1 MDQLKAILHKNKF
14 HILVLKAKEQSKTK
28 KQLESLKILTETL
41 EYINELHNY
50 TEALEYEI
58 RQLKAQNSKLMLDNA
73 LLKKE
78 VKELK
83 EFLNENS

>member
-1 MDQLKAILHKNKF
+1 MDQLKAIEYKNQF

-28 KQLESLKILTETL
+28 KQLESLRILTETL

-50 TEALEYEI
+50 TEAVEYEI

-78 VKELK
+78 VKDLK
-83 EFLNENS
+83 EFLND

>member
-1 MDQLKAILHKNKF
+1 MDQLKAIEYKNQF

-28 KQLESLKILTETL
+28 KQLESLRILTETL

-50 TEALEYEI
+50 TEAVEYEI
-58 RQLKAQNSKLMLDNA
+58 RQLKAQNSKLILDNA

-83 EFLNENS
+83 EFLDD

>member
-28 KQLESLKILTETL
+28 KQLESLKTLTETL

-83 EFLNENS
+83 QFLDD

>member
-1 MDQLKAILHKNKF
+1 MDQLKAIEYKNQF

-28 KQLESLKILTETL
+28 KQLESLRILTETL

-50 TEALEYEI
+50 TEAVEYEI

-73 LLKKE
+73 LLKKD
-78 VKELK
+78 VKDLK
-83 EFLNENS
+83 EFLND

>member
-28 KQLESLKILTETL
+28 KHLESLKTLTETL

-50 TEALEYEI
+50 TDAFEYEI
-58 RQLKAQNSKLMLDNA
+58 RQLKAQNRKLMLDNA

-83 EFLNENS
+83 QFLDD

>member
-1 MDQLKAILHKNKF
+1 MDQLKAILTKNKF

-73 LLKKE
+73 ILKKE

-83 EFLNENS
+83 QFLDE

>member
-1 MDQLKAILHKNKF
+1 MDQLKAIEYKNQF

-28 KQLESLKILTETL
+28 KQLESLRILTETL

-50 TEALEYEI
+50 TEAVEYEI
-58 RQLKAQNSKLMLDNA
+58 RHLKAQNSKLMLDNA

-78 VKELK
+78 VKDLK
-83 EFLNENS
+83 EFLND

>member
-1 MDQLKAILHKNKF
+1 MDQLKAILYKNQF

-58 RQLKAQNSKLMLDNA
+58 RQLKGQNSKLILDNA
-73 LLKKE
+73 LLKNE

-83 EFLNENS
+83 KFLDD

>member
-1 MDQLKAILHKNKF
+1 MDQLKAIEYKNQF

-50 TEALEYEI
+50 TEAVEYEI
-58 RQLKAQNSKLMLDNA
+58 RQLKAQNSKVMLDNA
-73 LLKKE
+73 ILKKE

-83 EFLNENS
+83 EFLND

>member
-1 MDQLKAILHKNKF
+1 MDQLKAIEYKNQF

-28 KQLESLKILTETL
+28 KQLESLRILTETL

-50 TEALEYEI
+50 TEAVEYQI

-73 LLKKE
+73 ILKKE

>member
-1 MDQLKAILHKNKF
+1 MDQLKAIEYKNQF

-28 KQLESLKILTETL
+28 KQLESLRILTETL

-50 TEALEYEI
+50 TEAVEYEI

-83 EFLNENS
+83 DFLND

>member
-28 KQLESLKILTETL
+28 KQLESLKTLTETL

-83 EFLNENS
+83 EFLND

>member
-1 MDQLKAILHKNKF
+1 MDQLKAIEYKNQF

-28 KQLESLKILTETL
+28 KQLESLRILTETL
-41 EYINELHNY
+41 EYFNELHNY
-50 TEALEYEI
+50 TEAVEYEI
-58 RQLKAQNSKLMLDNA
+58 RQLKAQNSKVMLDNA

-83 EFLNENS
+83 EFLND

>member
-28 KQLESLKILTETL
+28 KQLESLKTLTETL

-50 TEALEYEI
+50 TEAVEYEI

-83 EFLNENS
+83 EFLND

>member
-1 MDQLKAILHKNKF
+1 MDQLKAILTKNKF

-28 KQLESLKILTETL
+28 KQLESLRILTETL

-50 TEALEYEI
+50 TEAVEYEI

-83 EFLNENS
+83 QFLDENS

>member
-1 MDQLKAILHKNKF
+1 MDQLKAIEYKNQF

-28 KQLESLKILTETL
+28 KQLESLRILTETL

-50 TEALEYEI
+50 TEAVEYEI

-83 EFLNENS
+83 EFLK

>member
-1 MDQLKAILHKNKF
+1 MDQLKAILHKNQF

-28 KQLESLKILTETL
+28 KQLESLRILTETL

-50 TEALEYEI
+50 TEALE
-58 RQLKAQNSKLMLDNA
+58 LMLDNA

-83 EFLNENS
+83 QFLDD

>member
-1 MDQLKAILHKNKF
+1 MDQLKAILTKNKF

-28 KQLESLKILTETL
+28 KQLESLKTLTETL

-83 EFLNENS
+83 QFLDD

>member
-1 MDQLKAILHKNKF
+1 MDQLKAILTKNKF

-28 KQLESLKILTETL
+28 KQLESLKTLTETL

-73 LLKKE
+73 ILKKE

-83 EFLNENS
+83 QFLDE

>member
-28 KQLESLKILTETL
+28 KQLESLRILTETL

-50 TEALEYEI
+50 TEALEYQI

-73 LLKKE
+73 ILKKE

-83 EFLNENS
+83 QFLDD

>member
-1 MDQLKAILHKNKF
+1 MDQLKAIEYKNQF

-28 KQLESLKILTETL
+28 KQLESLRILTETL

-50 TEALEYEI
+50 TEAVEYEI

-83 EFLNENS
+83 EFLND

>member
-1 MDQLKAILHKNKF
+1 MDQLKAIEYKNQF

-28 KQLESLKILTETL
+28 KQLESLRILTETL

-50 TEALEYEI
+50 TEAVEYEI

-78 VKELK
+78 VKDLK

>member
-1 MDQLKAILHKNKF
+1 MNQLKAIEYKNQF

-28 KQLESLKILTETL
+28 KQLESLRILTETL

-50 TEALEYEI
+50 TEAVEYEI

-73 LLKKE
+73 ILKKE

-83 EFLNENS
+83 EFLND

>member
-1 MDQLKAILHKNKF
+1 MDQLKAIEYKNQF

-28 KQLESLKILTETL
+28 KQLESLRILTETL

-50 TEALEYEI
+50 TEAVEYEI
-58 RQLKAQNSKLMLDNA
+58 RQLKAQNSKVMLDNA

-83 EFLNENS
+83 DFLND

>member
-1 MDQLKAILHKNKF
+1 MDQLKAIEYKNQF

-28 KQLESLKILTETL
+28 KQLESLRILTETL

-50 TEALEYEI
+50 TEAVEYEI

-73 LLKKE
+73 LLKKD

-83 EFLNENS
+83 EFLND

>member
-1 MDQLKAILHKNKF
+1 MDQLKAILHKNQF

-28 KQLESLKILTETL
+28 KQLESLKVLTETL

-83 EFLNENS
+83 QFLDD

>member
-1 MDQLKAILHKNKF
+1 MDQLKAIEYKNQF

-28 KQLESLKILTETL
+28 KQLESLRILTETL

-83 EFLNENS
+83 EFLND

>member
-1 MDQLKAILHKNKF
+1 MDQLKAIEYKNQF

-28 KQLESLKILTETL
+28 KQLESLRILTETL

-50 TEALEYEI
+50 TEAVEYEI

-78 VKELK
+78 VKDLK
-83 EFLNENS
+83 EFIND

>member
-28 KQLESLKILTETL
+28 KQLESLKTLTETL

-58 RQLKAQNSKLMLDNA
+58 RQLKAQNSKLILDNA

-78 VKELK
+78 VKDLK
-83 EFLNENS
+83 QFLND

>member
-28 KQLESLKILTETL
+28 KQLESLKTLTETL

-58 RQLKAQNSKLMLDNA
+58 RQLKAQNSKLMLNNA

-83 EFLNENS
+83 QFLK

>member
-1 MDQLKAILHKNKF
+1 MDQLKAIEYKNQF

-28 KQLESLKILTETL
+28 KQLESLRILTETL

-50 TEALEYEI
+50 TEAVEYEI
-58 RQLKAQNSKLMLDNA
+58 RQLKAQNSKVMLDNA
-73 LLKKE
+73 ILKKE

-83 EFLNENS
+83 EFLND

>member
-1 MDQLKAILHKNKF
+1 MDQLKAIEYKNQF

-28 KQLESLKILTETL
+28 KQLESLRILTETL

-50 TEALEYEI
+50 TEAVEYEI

-73 LLKKE
+73 LLKKD
-78 VKELK
+78 VKELR
-83 EFLNENS
+83 EFLND

>member
-1 MDQLKAILHKNKF
+1 MDQLKAILTKNKF

-73 LLKKE
+73 ILKKE
-78 VKELK
+78 VKDLK
-83 EFLNENS
+83 QFLND

>member
-1 MDQLKAILHKNKF
+1 MDQLKAIEYKNQF

-28 KQLESLKILTETL
+28 KQLESLRILTETL

-50 TEALEYEI
+50 TEAVEYEI
-58 RQLKAQNSKLMLDNA
+58 RQLKAQNSKLILDNA
-73 LLKKE
+73 ILKKE

-83 EFLNENS
+83 EFIND

>member
-1 MDQLKAILHKNKF
+1 
-14 HILVLKAKEQSKTK
+14 VLKAKEQSKTK
-28 KQLESLKILTETL
+28 KQLESLRILTETL

-50 TEALEYEI
+50 TEAVEYEI

-73 LLKKE
+73 ILKKE

-83 EFLNENS
+83 EFLK

>member
-1 MDQLKAILHKNKF
+1 MDQLKAIEYKNQF

-28 KQLESLKILTETL
+28 KQLESLRILTETL

-50 TEALEYEI
+50 TEAVEYEI

-73 LLKKE
+73 ILKKE

-83 EFLNENS
+83 EFLND

>member
-1 MDQLKAILHKNKF
+1 MDQLKAIEYKNQF

-28 KQLESLKILTETL
+28 KQLESLRILTETL

-50 TEALEYEI
+50 TEAVEYEI
-58 RQLKAQNSKLMLDNA
+58 RQLKAQNSKLILDNA
-73 LLKKE
+73 ILKKE

-83 EFLNENS
+83 EFLND

>member
-1 MDQLKAILHKNKF
+1 MMDQLKAIEYKNQF

-28 KQLESLKILTETL
+28 KQLESLRILTETL

-50 TEALEYEI
+50 TEAVEYEI

-83 EFLNENS
+83 EFLK

>member
-1 MDQLKAILHKNKF
+1 MDQLKAIEYKNQF

-28 KQLESLKILTETL
+28 KQLESLKVLTETL

-83 EFLNENS
+83 QFLDD